1 MFTKW
6 RPTWG
11 RFSIAMPPKKGKPKS
26 KTHEISSTSSMQAN
40 TSNLERLRV
49 IREGHRRYVS
59 KLDQEFTEMLQSED
73 KDYERLNVMRQ
84 LLDGKQES
92 LSEMDQEIL
101 SLCEVTTIDKEI
113 EESEEFTASIIRLKC
128 KIENASKVNMP
139 TQQHVGSPQTTS
151 QPVNQNAVRARLPKL
166 YLPKFRGDVTKWNTF
181 WDSFQS
187 AVHRNEGISNIDK
200 FNYLN
205 SVLEGAAA
213 RAIQGLTLTE
223 ANYSAAVKLLQE
235 RFGRP
240 QQIISAHMDQLLKVS
255 PCSNDRP
262 ASLRYV
268 YDQICVHS
276 RGLASLGV
284 TSDQYGSLL
293 IPVIMSKLPSEIRL
307 QIARNSKDSVWKMEE
322 LLNVIKVEVEARE
335 ASEMTMAK
343 TSEGGKVQP
352 PGRDSKFRNQ
362 TPTANSLVSQQGGNF
377 KIKCAYCQN
386 EHYSASCGVVK
397 DTAQRR
403 SILERDKRCF
413 NCLRFDHC
421 AKDCTNPKKMPTLPA
436 AASSVDLFNA

>member
-1 MFTKW
+1 
-6 RPTWG
+6 
-11 RFSIAMPPKKGKPKS
+11 
-26 KTHEISSTSSMQAN
+26 
-40 TSNLERLRV
+40 
-49 IREGHRRYVS
+49 
-59 KLDQEFTEMLQSED
+59 MLQSED

-139 TQQHVGSPQTTS
+139 TQQHVRSPQTTS

-322 LLNVIKVEVEARE
+322 LLNVIKVIKRGKQAR
-335 ASEMTMAK
+335 
-343 TSEGGKVQP
+343 
-352 PGRDSKFRNQ
+352 
-362 TPTANSLVSQQGGNF
+362 
-377 KIKCAYCQN
+377 
-386 EHYSASCGVVK
+386 
-397 DTAQRR
+397 
-403 SILERDKRCF
+403 
-413 NCLRFDHC
+413 
-421 AKDCTNPKKMPTLPA
+421 
-436 AASSVDLFNA
+436 

>member
-1 MFTKW
+1 M
-6 RPTWG
+6 
-11 RFSIAMPPKKGKPKS
+11 
-26 KTHEISSTSSMQAN
+26 EAN

-59 KLDQEFTEMLQSED
+59 KLDQELTEILQGED
-73 KDYERLNVMRQ
+73 KDYERLNVIRQ
-84 LLDGKQES
+84 LLDGKQDS

-139 TQQHVGSPQTTS
+139 TQQNVGSAQTTA
-151 QPVNQNAVRARLPKL
+151 QPVNQNAVRTRLPKL

-223 ANYSAAVKLLQE
+223 ANYDAAVKLLQE

-268 YDQICVHS
+268 CDQICVHS

-284 TSDQYGSLL
+284 TSD
-293 IPVIMSKLPSEIRL
+293 
-307 QIARNSKDSVWKMEE
+307 
-322 LLNVIKVEVEARE
+322 
-335 ASEMTMAK
+335 
-343 TSEGGKVQP
+343 
-352 PGRDSKFRNQ
+352 
-362 TPTANSLVSQQGGNF
+362 
-377 KIKCAYCQN
+377 
-386 EHYSASCGVVK
+386 
-397 DTAQRR
+397 
-403 SILERDKRCF
+403 
-413 NCLRFDHC
+413 
-421 AKDCTNPKKMPTLPA
+421 
-436 AASSVDLFNA
+436 